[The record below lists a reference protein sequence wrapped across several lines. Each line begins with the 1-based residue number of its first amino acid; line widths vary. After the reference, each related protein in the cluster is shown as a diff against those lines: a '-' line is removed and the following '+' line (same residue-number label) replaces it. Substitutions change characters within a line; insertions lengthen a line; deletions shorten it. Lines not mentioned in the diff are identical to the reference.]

1 MYDENMG
8 VPFSFYH
15 KNHKNT
21 VRLNIYIKST
31 WEFYEISDR
40 VTLSPIPKNVGY
52 KLFCEP
58 NYLKINISFEN
69 PNEGCWKTLECHIAS
84 NTNQWDS
91 NWASAW
97 DFQQCDMCDQ
107 QRCDHMHSLIRAF
120 AGHLNIL
127 WVKLLTE
134 HHLRFLSF

>member
-69 PNEGCWKTLECHIAS
+69 PNEGC
-84 NTNQWDS
+84 
-91 NWASAW
+91 
-97 DFQQCDMCDQ
+97 
-107 QRCDHMHSLIRAF
+107 
-120 AGHLNIL
+120 
-127 WVKLLTE
+127 
-134 HHLRFLSF
+134 